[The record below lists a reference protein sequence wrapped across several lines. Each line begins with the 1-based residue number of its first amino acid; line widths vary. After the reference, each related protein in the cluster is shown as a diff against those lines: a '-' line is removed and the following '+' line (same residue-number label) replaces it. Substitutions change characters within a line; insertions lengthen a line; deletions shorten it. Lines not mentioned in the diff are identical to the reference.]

1 MRISDWSSDVCSSD
15 LTMELEGTPEELD
28 SMIHT
33 ASLQLMQENDPYLVA
48 VYHFRN
54 ETAESGYTLT
64 KKAIDFCLVHADRRQ
79 LPWTYALWGDML
91 WREGKYEDA
100 IVQLRRALT
109 LAQTSAGPMQRWGA
123 ALTHQGREDR
133 QRVVW

>member
-33 ASLQLMQENDPYLVA
+33 ASLQLMQEIDPYLVA

-54 ETAESGYTLT
+54 ETAESGYPLT

-91 WREGKYEDA
+91 RREGKYEDA
-100 IVQLRRALT
+100 IVKFRQALT
-109 LAQTSAGPMQRWGA
+109 LRSEGTRLNSSHECAPRMPSSA
-123 ALTHQGREDR
+123 
-133 QRVVW
+133 